1 MKTSVPTSQINILR
15 AARSNIKNVDSW
27 IVPPTSSTIFQM
39 SNFHLKK
46 HVPIKSSGPAQ
57 FIFQSTPYKGSC
69 LNLTSLFKLD
79 ATRKMQYRLFYLKQ
93 ISYSVQVK
101 TMSLPRTLK
110 PETFFNVQ
118 ALLLILT
125 RIAWTYS
132 KRTAKKNKYQPKNN
146 NS

>member
-1 MKTSVPTSQINILR
+1 MHSKIDVPKKSKWLIWNGG
-15 AARSNIKNVDSW
+15 
-27 IVPPTSSTIFQM
+27 STILKM
-39 SNFHLKK
+39 SEF
-46 HVPIKSSGPAQ
+46 SSRRNMSQPNLQGLHNSFCRA
-57 FIFQSTPYKGSC
+57 PYKGTC

-93 ISYSVQVK
+93 ISYSVQVR

-118 ALLLILT
+118 ALILILT